1 MPVYTIYLPATGR
14 ILAQIIGRLTFGRD
28 RLGEG
33 LYEGTADPVNDWIN
47 PETETAEPR
56 PDMDLD
62 IADTEIAVDE
72 YFRVDNIPEG
82 ATLYYPNEQTTTIDD
97 GFFEWS
103 TDIPGEYEFTL
114 ENFPYKSVTIHA
126 TFS

>member
-1 MPVYTIYLPATGR
+1 MPVYTIYLQQTGR
-14 ILAQIIGRLTFGRD
+14 ILAQIIGRLTFGRE

-33 LYEGTADPVNDWIN
+33 IYEGSLDPVNDYIN
-47 PETETAEPR
+47 PETNTAQPR
-56 PDMDLD
+56 PQMDLQITD
-62 IADTEIAVDE
+62 DTIAVNE

-82 ATLYYPNEQTTTIDD
+82 TTLHYPNDLEEVIDD

-103 TDIPGEYEFTL
+103 TEFPGEYEFTL
-114 ENFPYKSVTIHA
+114 SNFPYKSVTVHA